1 MKHSTKFALAAASA
15 LAAAVGAPGS
25 AQAQNADSLIDKL
38 VEKGILTVKE
48 GQALREESDKDFNRA
63 YSAKTGLPDWVTSM
77 KFGGDFRG
85 RFEQHQIDNTL
96 GSDRNRFRYRL
107 RVGATANMLEDFEVG
122 FRLSSGDPSTS
133 GNSIFGGKAI
143 TANTT
148 MQDGASRKFLWVDT
162 AYAKWNPIHNAD
174 WNWSVTF
181 GKMDNTLQLSP
192 MVIDADYQPEG
203 AAIQGAYQ
211 INDKSSLKFNGV
223 FWVLDEFNTSATA
236 NPSPSRDPYMYGLQ
250 LIYDTKLCSK
260 IDASLS
266 ATWLSIQNKDN
277 LTIGTAPDDNVGNLR
292 DPLTAPAYNFNAAI
306 LGGSLTYKLDS
317 FPMYDG
323 AFPVKFGGEW
333 MHNVSAVSQN
343 EAWNAGITLGKAGH
357 KGLWEINYKY
367 EFLRADAWYEEMV
380 DDDFG
385 SYYSSA
391 DASRGVA
398 SAGLA
403 ILSHLPAA
411 DVDDFFSRERPET
424 SWGTAHSEAAIRI

>member
-1 MKHSTKFALAAASA
+1 
-15 LAAAVGAPGS
+15 
-25 AQAQNADSLIDKL
+25 
-38 VEKGILTVKE
+38 
-48 GQALREESDKDFNRA
+48 
-63 YSAKTGLPDWVTSM
+63 
-77 KFGGDFRG
+77 
-85 RFEQHQIDNTL
+85 
-96 GSDRNRFRYRL
+96 
-107 RVGATANMLEDFEVG
+107 MLEDFEVG

-260 IDASLS
+260 MDASLS

-292 DPLTAPAYNFNAAI
+292 TDAPGAVAGTYGGGPAYGFNAVI
-306 LGGSLTYKLDS
+306 LGSSLTYKLDS

-323 AFPVKFGGEW
+323 AFPIKVGGEW
-333 MHNVSAVSQN
+333 LHKVSAASQN

-385 SYYSSA
+385 AVYSGSTGAGSA
-391 DASRGVA
+391 NLSRGIASGASLTQASFKGGTNAKGHVIKA
-398 SAGLA
+398 VYNFTDSLAASLTYYRTEQILVLPTQVGPTSAGHMM
-403 ILSHLPAA
+403 I
-411 DVDDFFSRERPET
+411 DFMWKF
-424 SWGTAHSEAAIRI
+424 